1 MCTHGVTHTSTRLM
15 FTPTRVN
22 ALMHAVMQLMLL
34 KLQCAPVPPAS
45 RHSAP
50 LSCPLKVEKKSLL
63 TTFLPPV
70 QVRHVQVSIGNKEM
84 SFLSSSL
91 SPHAMGTLPS
101 DSNQK

>member
-22 ALMHAVMQLMLL
+22 ALMHVVMQLMLL

-50 LSCPLKVEKKSLL
+50 LSCPLKVKKKISADD
-63 TTFLPPV
+63 
-70 QVRHVQVSIGNKEM
+70 
-84 SFLSSSL
+84 L
-91 SPHAMGTLPS
+91 SPPCAGETRAGI
-101 DSNQK
+101 DWQ